1 MRKIRTSQVS
11 IFDAFAE
18 HDIGR
23 ELGGMSRWLDEHEEV
38 LQWVEADLKRAGV
51 KATGREGMTVESV
64 LRCGLLKQ
72 YRELTYEE
80 LAFYLL
86 DSSSFQ
92 AFARLPKGRCAKKST
107 LHRNISALRWET
119 WEHINGSVK
128 ASARRSESSRG

>member
-1 MRKIRTSQVS
+1 MRKLRTSQVS

-23 ELGGMSRWLDEHEEV
+23 ELEGMSGWLDEHEEV
-38 LQWVEADLKRAGV
+38 LEWVEADLKRAGV
-51 KATGREGMTVESV
+51 KATGREGMTVETV

-92 AFARLPKGRCAKKST
+92 AFARLGKGGGAKKST
-107 LHRNISALRWET
+107 LHRNISAVGWET
-119 WEHINGSVK
+119 WERITWW
-128 ASARRSESSRG
+128 R